1 MRRTL
6 SPAEVL
12 RFDGVKHPP
21 EASGVGAGPAAIQE
35 DAPGDVGPA
44 STVPAFEDFFE
55 RESRSLFRRLCLVTG
70 NRQEA
75 EDVMQD
81 AFLRLYEQWDR
92 VAGMEDSVGYLYR
105 TAFNVFR
112 RRSRRAALAVRRTL
126 GLAPSADE
134 FAAADARHLV
144 SQALARL
151 TPRQRAALVLT
162 ELLGY
167 GSEEAGRV
175 LGVRAG
181 TIRALASQGRAAM
194 RQVLGDADG

>member
-1 MRRTL
+1 M
-6 SPAEVL
+6 E
-12 RFDGVKHPP
+12 HPR
-21 EASGVGAGPAAIQE
+21 EAGGVGARSPVLQGTPPR
-35 DAPGDVGPA
+35 DLGPA

-55 RESRSLFRRLCLVTG
+55 QESRSLFRRLCLVTG

-81 AFLRLYEQWDR
+81 AFLRVYERWDR
-92 VAGMEDSVGYLYR
+92 VARMEDPVGYLYR

-134 FAAADARHLV
+134 FAAADARHVV
-144 SQALARL
+144 SGALARL

-162 ELLGY
+162 EILGY

-194 RQVLGDADG
+194 RQVLGGADG